1 MSDGLSDGRT
11 DGRTDQSGDD
21 NSEVLRVGVIGARG
35 RMGSEVCQAV
45 DAAQD
50 MDLVAAVG
58 GREWLFSLS
67 DAGSQVV
74 VDFTHPDVVMEHIRF
89 CIDQNIHAVVGTSGI
104 GDEEA
109 DQIRHWLALKP
120 EIGVMVVP
128 NFAIGAVL
136 TARFARQAARFFES
150 AEIIERHHAGKID
163 APSGTAIATARGIGA
178 ARAAAGLG
186 AVPDATTI
194 EAAGARGNRV
204 DGIHVHSVRMPGLV
218 AHQEVM
224 LGSTGET
231 LTIRHDSLHRSSFM
245 PGVLTSIRGIGK
257 RPGLSFGLEQLLGLD

>member
-1 MSDGLSDGRT
+1 MSDETTSE
-11 DGRTDQSGDD
+11 
-21 NSEVLRVGVIGARG
+21 EVLRVGVIGARG

-45 DAAQD
+45 DQAED
-50 MDLVAAVG
+50 MDLVGAVG
-58 GREWLFSLS
+58 GREWLFSLA

-89 CIDQNIHAVVGTSGI
+89 CVDQGIHAVVGTSGI
-104 GDEEA
+104 GDAQA
-109 DQIRHWLALKP
+109 DQIRHWIEQKP
-120 EIGVMVVP
+120 DVGVMVVP

-150 AEIIERHHAGKID
+150 AEIIERHHAGKVD

-186 AVPDATTI
+186 AVPDATTM
-194 EAAGARGNRV
+194 EAAGARGNVV
-204 DGIHVHSVRMPGLV
+204 DGIHVHSVRLPGLV

-224 LGSTGET
+224 LGSAGET

-245 PGVLTSIRGIGK
+245 PGVLTAVRAVVD
-257 RPGLSFGLEQLLGLD
+257 RPGLTLGLEQILGLD

>member
-1 MSDGLSDGRT
+1 MSD
-11 DGRTDQSGDD
+11 
-21 NSEVLRVGVIGARG
+21 EVLRVGVIGARG

-58 GREWLFSLS
+58 GREWLFSLA

-74 VDFTHPDVVMEHIRF
+74 VDFTHPDVVLEHIRF

-104 GDEEA
+104 DDDRAE
-109 DQIRHWLALKP
+109 QIRHWLARNP
-120 EIGVMVVP
+120 EIGVIVVP

-136 TARFARQAARFFES
+136 TARFARQAAPFFES

-186 AVPDATTI
+186 PVPDATTI
-194 EAAGARGNRV
+194 EWSGARGNQV
-204 DGIHVHSVRMPGLV
+204 DGIHVHSVRLPGLV
-218 AHQEVM
+218 AHQEVT
-224 LGSTGET
+224 LGNGGET

-245 PGVLTSIRGIGK
+245 PGVLTAVRAVGG
-257 RPGLSFGLEQLLGLD
+257 RPGLTLGLEQLLGLD

>member
-1 MSDGLSDGRT
+1 MSD
-11 DGRTDQSGDD
+11 
-21 NSEVLRVGVIGARG
+21 EVLRVGVIGARG

-45 DAAQD
+45 DAATD

-58 GREWLFSLS
+58 GREWLFSLA

-74 VDFTHPDVVMEHIRF
+74 VDFTHPDVVLEHIRF

-104 GDEEA
+104 DDDRA

-120 EIGVMVVP
+120 EVGVMVVP

-163 APSGTAIATARGIGA
+163 APSGTAIATARGIAA
-178 ARAAAGLG
+178 ARETAGLG
-186 AVPDATTI
+186 PIPDATTI
-194 EAAGARGNRV
+194 EAPGARGNQV
-204 DGIHVHSVRMPGLV
+204 DGIHVHSVRLPGLV
-218 AHQEVM
+218 AHQEVV
-224 LGSTGET
+224 LGSAGET

-245 PGVLTSIRGIGK
+245 PGVLTAVRGVAD
-257 RPGLSFGLEQLLGLD
+257 RPGLTLGLEQLLGLD